1 MPAFELRDDDKMHTG
16 YKEIG
21 CHMIFD
27 VNMDLT
33 RKSRLVAGGH
43 KTNTSKDST
52 YASVVS
58 RDSVHIAFT
67 VAALNGLDVIFA
79 DVQNAYLNAPT
90 SEKNWTEA
98 GLEFGSNDG

>member
-1 MPAFELRDDDKMHTG
+1 MKNVKPAFEFRNDDKMPIG

-27 VNMDLT
+27 VKIYLT
-33 RKSRLVAGGH
+33 RKIRLVAGVH
-43 KTNTSKDST
+43 NTDPPKYST

-67 VAALNGLDVIFA
+67 VTALNGLDVIFT

-90 SEKNWTEA
+90 SNKNWT
-98 GLEFGSNDG
+98 